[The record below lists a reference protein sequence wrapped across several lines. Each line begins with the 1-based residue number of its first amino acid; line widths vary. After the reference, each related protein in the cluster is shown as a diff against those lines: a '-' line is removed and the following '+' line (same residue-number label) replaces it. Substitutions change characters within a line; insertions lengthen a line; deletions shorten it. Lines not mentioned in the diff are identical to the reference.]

1 MVSGQSFALDGYRH
15 ISQWGTFGVIDP
27 GQFNQAQQIAVDDD
41 RNIYVADTGNS
52 RIQK

>member
-27 GQFNQAQQIAVDDD
+27 GQFNL
-41 RNIYVADTGNS
+41 
-52 RIQK
+52 